1 MDFRSFSNMKADVK
15 GAAKNG
21 GVNDGKRTGDNGK
34 GCGTH
39 YGNGTFNRQNSDVGS
54 GGIGAEEI
62 KNKIDGL
69 KGKSEK
75 DLMNAMLG
83 EASRL
88 KGEGKFNANEL
99 EEAFQKAKEFLTPDQ
114 LAKMRGLID
123 MLK

>member
-1 MDFRSFSNMKADVK
+1 MDFRSFSDLNSSE
-15 GAAKNG
+15 
-21 GVNDGKRTGDNGK
+21 KRRLSDNGK
-34 GCGTH
+34 MKETKASSSFDKNS
-39 YGNGTFNRQNSDVGS
+39 YRNRGYDFS
-54 GGIGAEEI
+54 GDINVNGAEEI
-62 KNKIDGL
+62 QQKINGL

-75 DLMNAMLG
+75 ELMNAMLG

-99 EEAFQKAKEFLTPDQ
+99 EEAFVKAKDFLTPDQ